1 MNAPKNCSA
10 DYRTVIAPANVLL
23 ATSICTILV
32 GIVLVILG
40 ICFGL
45 TNGGHSSHLSI
56 SYVGIPIILS
66 GCITLAVAVARIMH
80 TNKLLSSMNLTLYN
94 FKKQW
99 NQEECSVESTS
110 FNVQEGAC
118 SSFSSSV
125 CTPANK
131 FDSASLNNGGEV
143 EFPKQLTNHQHQ
155 RLPMPP
161 RRAVLN

>member
-1 MNAPKNCSA
+1 MKVPENCSA
-10 DYRTVIAPANVLL
+10 DCRTVIAPANVLL
-23 ATSICTILV
+23 VTSICTILG
-32 GIVLVILG
+32 GIVLVTLG

-66 GCITLAVAVARIMH
+66 GCVTLAVATVRIIH
-80 TNKLLSSMNLTLYN
+80 TNKGLNSMNLTLYE

-99 NQEECSVESTS
+99 NQEDSSFESTS
-110 FNVQEGAC
+110 FNVQEGAYN
-118 SSFSSSV
+118 SFSSSV

-131 FDSASLNNGGEV
+131 FDSASLNDGDEV
-143 EFPKQLTNHQHQ
+143 EFPKQLTNQQ